1 MRCHSSRRSLD
12 YRMLCMMVYRVNYS
26 LSETRQIQERLEMTR
41 CLQPAPQLCN
51 AWIDCSP
58 VVEFCVQKTRLWHHQ
73 QPRLAVSH
81 SWCIF
86 VACSKRPRI
95 FSPVQVVVMLLLRK
109 KYTWKKK
116 PLVDHWR
123 DWTIIHIVNWQ
134 QGYYKAER
142 YLEGCWPRRSTQN
155 PVYNSHCLRC
165 T

>member
-1 MRCHSSRRSLD
+1 
-12 YRMLCMMVYRVNYS
+12 MVYRVNYS

-109 KYTWKKK
+109 KHTWKKK
-116 PLVDHWR
+116 VLVDHWR
-123 DWTIIHIVNWQ
+123 DWTITDVSYILSIDNRVIIKPRGTWKDAD
-134 QGYYKAER
+134 QGGQHRIQFITPIASVAHNYD
-142 YLEGCWPRRSTQN
+142 
-155 PVYNSHCLRC
+155 VYVC
-165 T
+165 TLLSIN